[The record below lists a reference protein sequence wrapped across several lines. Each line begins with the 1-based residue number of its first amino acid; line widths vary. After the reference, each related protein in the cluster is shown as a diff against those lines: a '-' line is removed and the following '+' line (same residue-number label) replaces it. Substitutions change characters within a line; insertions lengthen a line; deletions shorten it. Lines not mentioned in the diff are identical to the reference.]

1 MSNFIFTFVKRT
13 RTPLFITHQA
23 IIMKDRI
30 RKVME
35 SQRMTQQEF
44 ADFIHISPASLS
56 SIFTGRTRPTL
67 AIVEAV
73 KNALPDI
80 STDWLM
86 FGTGNMWITPSSAAG
101 NASSAPTGSAIP
113 AVSEGV
119 GEPSLSAPTP
129 HEPILNFDGSLAPPA
144 QTAAPVQH
152 PAFGTNEMADRGV
165 KVKNID
171 IRQRTITEIRIFFSD
186 QTWETFVPKK

>member
-1 MSNFIFTFVKRT
+1 
-13 RTPLFITHQA
+13 
-23 IIMKDRI
+23 MKDRI
-30 RKVME
+30 KKVME

-73 KNALPDI
+73 KNALPKI

-86 FGTGNMWITPSSAAG
+86 FGTGAMWIDADGASAATDG
-101 NASSAPTGSAIP
+101 GLPHTTDR
-113 AVSEGV
+113 AVPEGV
-119 GEPSLSAPTP
+119 GTGTGLHSTPSDILLDFDAIAASAASNAQPP
-129 HEPILNFDGSLAPPA
+129 SKRPQAPSELCVSNA
-144 QTAAPVQH
+144 
-152 PAFGTNEMADRGV
+152 M
-165 KVKNID
+165 VKNTD
-171 IRQRTITEIRIFFSD
+171 KPRRTITEIRIFFSD